1 MQERYAR
8 HGPIPGWD
16 QERLRAAS
24 VVLCGI
30 GALGTEAARLLAQ
43 SGVGALTLCD
53 ADTVEESNLS
63 RGALFGPADIGSPK
77 VTAAAR
83 ALAAICPET
92 HVFARQNWLACG
104 VGLAELRDA
113 SLVVSCLDSKAARV
127 QLAARC
133 ALAGV
138 ALLDGGTR
146 AWGGEV
152 RYYPVGGPCYGCALS
167 DRERAA
173 RDDGLSCILPEGEEQ
188 GASAAGSALLASW
201 MSVTALRLLLGQS
214 AFAGVLRVDAA
225 FADTHQLRH
234 RRDPRCPL
242 HERIPMESVE
252 CCPLTCDATVKELR
266 DWLLPGE
273 AALAWTEFADPA
285 DPAGLF
291 GVWLSDALGSRRLR
305 DLGVAPR
312 EIIRVIGRREGRPDR
327 FIELAG
333 SPSEGG
339 RPCP

>member
-8 HGPIPGWD
+8 HEPIPGWD

-24 VVLCGI
+24 VVICGI
-30 GALGTEAARLLAQ
+30 GALGTEVARLLAQ
-43 SGVGALTLCD
+43 AGVGALTLCD

-63 RGALFGPADIGSPK
+63 RGALFGPADIGRPK

-83 ALAAICPET
+83 ALAATCPET
-92 HVFARQNWLACG
+92 RVSARQNWLAGG

-127 QLAARC
+127 ELATRC
-133 ALAGV
+133 ALAGA

-146 AWGGEV
+146 PWGGEV
-152 RYYPVGGPCYGCALS
+152 RYYPAGGPCYGCALT

-173 RDDGLSCILPEGEEQ
+173 RDDALSCIPAEDEEH
-188 GASAAGSALLASW
+188 GASAAGSALIASW
-201 MSVTALRLLLGQS
+201 MSVTALRLLLGQP
-214 AFAGVLRVDAA
+214 AYAGLLRIDAA
-225 FADTHQLRH
+225 YADTHQLPH

-242 HERIPMESVE
+242 HERISPEAVE

-266 DWLLPGE
+266 DWLRPGE
-273 AALAWTEFADPA
+273 AALAWTEFTDPD

-291 GVWLSDALGSRRLR
+291 GVWLSDAPGPRRLR

-312 EIIRVIGRREGRPDR
+312 EIIRIIGRREGRPDR
-327 FIELAG
+327 FIELADL
-333 SPSEGG
+333 PPEGG